1 MKTKETDEHSGTSVL
16 HETSEHWQNREELAA
31 ASEFVQKNTKYLFAF
46 YAPTYFPNLFVPHGL
61 RLEINLEDINVKS
74 RPMVAK
80 QGRSRAKFTATP
92 D

>member
-1 MKTKETDEHSGTSVL
+1 MVSTHGSVVP
-16 HETSEHWQNREELAA
+16 LAMFF
-31 ASEFVQKNTKYLFAF
+31 SKKNTKYLFAF

>member
-1 MKTKETDEHSGTSVL
+1 MSETKETDENSGTSVL
-16 HETSEHWQNREELAA
+16 HETSEHWQNRGNSRLPLIF
-31 ASEFVQKNTKYLFAF
+31 SKKYLFAF

>member
-1 MKTKETDEHSGTSVL
+1 MSETDENSGTSVL
-16 HETSEHWQNREELAA
+16 HETGRIGETRGCLW
-31 ASEFVQKNTKYLFAF
+31 FFQKNTKYLFAF